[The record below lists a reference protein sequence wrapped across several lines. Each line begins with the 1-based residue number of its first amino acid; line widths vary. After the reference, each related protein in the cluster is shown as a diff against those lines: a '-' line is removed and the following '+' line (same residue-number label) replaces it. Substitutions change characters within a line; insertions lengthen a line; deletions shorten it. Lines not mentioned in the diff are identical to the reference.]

1 MLDSNSLYVTDE
13 NGNEKRMTILFT
25 FESEDYQRKYVVF
38 EDPDAEDGEVFA
50 SADDDAGSLLPIDS
64 DEEWAMIE
72 EVIGAFVEDEEA
84 E

>member
-50 SADDDAGSLLPIDS
+50 SSYDDAGSLLPIDS

-72 EVIGAFVEDEEA
+72 EVIGAFV
-84 E
+84 